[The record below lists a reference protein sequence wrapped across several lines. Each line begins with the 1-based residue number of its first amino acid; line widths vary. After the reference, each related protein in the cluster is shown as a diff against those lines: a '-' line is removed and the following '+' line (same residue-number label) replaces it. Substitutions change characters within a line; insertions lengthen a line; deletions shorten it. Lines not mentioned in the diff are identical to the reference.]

1 MKIVGFRELLPATDP
16 NALLDLEASDPVA
29 SGHDILVRVK
39 AVSVNPVDTKVRT
52 RAQPAPGEVRVLG
65 FDAAGVVEAVGEA
78 VTLFSPGD
86 EVFYA
91 GAIGRPGSNAELQ
104 LVDERIVG
112 RKPKSLDFAQAAA
125 MPLTFITAWELLFDR
140 FGVARD
146 GGEGQTLVI
155 IGGAGGVGSALIQ
168 LARRLTRLNVVASAS
183 RDETRRWVE
192 DLGAHQIFDHTK
204 PLVEE
209 LARLGLEAP
218 AYIACLTHSAQHFPQ
233 VSEAIAL
240 QGKIGIIEADGDL
253 NIRPLQQ
260 KAASIHWE
268 YMFARPQGTPDMIE
282 QHRLLNQVAD
292 LVDQGVLRTTLTQ
305 VVGKIRA
312 ADLLEAHRIVESAR
326 TIGKVALEGF

>member
-1 MKIVGFRELLPATDP
+1 MKIVGFRELKPATDP
-16 NALLDLEASDPVA
+16 TALLDLEAPDPVA
-29 SGHDILVRVK
+29 TGHDILVRVK
-39 AVSVNPVDTKVRT
+39 AVSVNPVDTKVRS
-52 RAQPAPGEVRVLG
+52 RAQPAEGEVRILG
-65 FDAAGVVEAVGEA
+65 YDAAGVVEAVGEA

-91 GAIGRPGSNAELQ
+91 GAIHRPGSNAELH

-112 RKPKSLDFAQAAA
+112 KKPKTLDFAQAAA

-140 FGVARD
+140 LGVARD

-168 LARRLTRLNVVASAS
+168 LARKLTKLNVVASAS
-183 RDETRRWVE
+183 RDETRQWVE
-192 DLGAHQIFDHTK
+192 GLGAHQVFDHGK
-204 PLVEE
+204 PLADE
-209 LARLGLEAP
+209 LKRLSLDAP
-218 AYIACLTHSAQHFPQ
+218 AYIAVLTHSAEHFPQ

-268 YMFARPQGTPDMIE
+268 YMFARPLGTPDMIE
-282 QHRLLNQVAD
+282 QHRLLNAVAD
-292 LVDQGVLRTTLTQ
+292 LVEQGVLRTTLTQ